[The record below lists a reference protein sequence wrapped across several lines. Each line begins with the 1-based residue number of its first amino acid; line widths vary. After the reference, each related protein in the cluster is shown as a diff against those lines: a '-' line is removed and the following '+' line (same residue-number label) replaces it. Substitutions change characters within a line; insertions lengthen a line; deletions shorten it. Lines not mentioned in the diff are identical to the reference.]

1 MNYINSEYFILTI
14 ILYTFYRYTFNNC
27 NIIKK
32 K

>member
-1 MNYINSEYFILTI
+1 MNYINTDYFIFTI
-14 ILYTFYRYTFNNC
+14 ILYTFYRYIFNEC